1 MTCWLFLFLPFK
13 DAQPIVATQGLDF
26 AIVSNK
32 LGKTICG
39 RGLST
44 SSLKVKTALLKLTY
58 VDTRTLKT
66 IKT

>member
-1 MTCWLFLFLPFK
+1 
-13 DAQPIVATQGLDF
+13 
-26 AIVSNK
+26 
-32 LGKTICG
+32 
-39 RGLST
+39 LST